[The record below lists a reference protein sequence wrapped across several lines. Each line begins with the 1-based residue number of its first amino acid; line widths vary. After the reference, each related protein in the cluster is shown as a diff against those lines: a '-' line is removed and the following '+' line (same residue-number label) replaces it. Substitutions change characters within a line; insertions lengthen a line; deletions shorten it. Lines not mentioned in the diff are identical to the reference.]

1 MIRRWL
7 KQTLAVSAL
16 SVRTI
21 PQRASSS
28 AVAMI
33 GIAGVVIV
41 FVAVLS
47 IGEGFRAAMAD
58 ASAPDRAIVFRTGAD
73 SEVTST
79 LPGADVQVIEQAP
92 GLLRVNNRPIVS
104 AELYV
109 LVDLNKRSTGT
120 AANVPLRGIA
130 AEALEVRNEAH
141 VVDGRM
147 FQFGTNEAIVGRGAN
162 RQFSGVDLGSEFS
175 SGNLR
180 LRVVGIFESNGA
192 VGETEIWCDSHL
204 IQGVYQRGNSYQ
216 SVLAKLDSPA
226 AFDAFKGWLTTNP
239 QLNVQVQ
246 RESDYYAQQSQMLSS
261 LIRGIGYTIALLMGV
276 GAVFGAILTM
286 YTAVSTRTR
295 EIATLRALGFNT
307 ASVLISVLAE
317 SLALAAIGGLLGGLA
332 AYFAFNGYQTS
343 TMNFQ
348 TFSQV
353 AFAFRVTQAL
363 MIQGLSYALMMG
375 LVGGLMPAIKAAR
388 LPIATALRQL

>member
-7 KQTLAVSAL
+7 AQTLAVCAL

-120 AANVPLRGIA
+120 PANVPLRGIA

-180 LRVVGIFESNGA
+180 LRVVGIFESNGS

-204 IQGVYQRGNSYQ
+204 IQGVYERGNSYQ

-226 AFDAFKGWLTTNP
+226 AFDAFKSWLITNP

-388 LPIATALRQL
+388 LPIPTALRQL

>member
-1 MIRRWL
+1 MIGRWL
-7 KQTLAVSAL
+7 AQTLAVSAL

-47 IGEGFRAAMAD
+47 IAEGFRAAMAD
-58 ASAPDRAIVFRTGAD
+58 ASAPDRAIVMRTGAD
-73 SEVTST
+73 SEMTSG
-79 LPGADVQVIEQAP
+79 LPGPEVQVIEQAP
-92 GLLRVNNRPIVS
+92 GLLRVNNRPIAS

-120 AANVPLRGIA
+120 AANVPLRGIG

-141 VVDGRM
+141 IVDGRM

-162 RQFSGVDLGSEFS
+162 RQFSGVDLGSEFM

-180 LRVVGIFESNGA
+180 LRVVGIFESNGS

-204 IQGVYQRGNSYQ
+204 IQGVYERGNSYQ
-216 SVLAKLDSPA
+216 SVLARLDSPA
-226 AFDAFKGWLTTNP
+226 AFDTFKNWLTTNP

-246 RESDYYAQQSQMLSS
+246 RESDYYAQQSQVMSS
-261 LIRGIGYTIALLMGV
+261 LIRGIGYTIAVLMGV

-307 ASVLISVLAE
+307 GSVLISVLAE
-317 SLALAAIGGLLGGLA
+317 SLALAAVGGLLGGLA

-353 AFAFRVTQAL
+353 AFAFRVTREL